1 VIPSSTQFLLLYRT
15 ESVSLHRFNWR
26 LFQQNRP
33 RTDMPVEVFI
43 PRTAI

>member
-26 LFQQNRP
+26 LFQQNRSQ
-33 RTDMPVEVFI
+33 TDVAALILDVSFAP
-43 PRTAI
+43 